1 LRPLALSILPET
13 LAVTRLPPAS
23 PVPAWAHAGPLQ
35 SVTRTADELSI
46 VCAAGAVPDGSKSE
60 RGWRALRV
68 AGPLDF
74 SLTGVLVS
82 LLAPLADAAVTVFA
96 VSTHDT
102 DYLLVK
108 EESLARAADA
118 LRRAGHRLK
127 DESR

>member
-1 LRPLALSILPET
+1 
-13 LAVTRLPPAS
+13 
-23 PVPAWAHAGPLQ
+23 
-35 SVTRTADELSI
+35 VTRTPDELSI
-46 VCAAGAVPDGSKSE
+46 VCAAGAVPDGSRSE

-82 LLAPLADAAVTVFA
+82 LLAPLADAAVPAFA

-118 LRRAGHRLK
+118 LRRAGHRLA
-127 DESR
+127 DESP